1 MGLTLKWALSCEKGL
16 MRKQAVKS
24 LISNVSEGVFNKV
37 SAYSSARIVEI
48 CAVDRQWAL
57 GQYCIFN
64 VFISITMI
72 QKYFFKTF
80 HFKLNGT
87 LKIHL

>member
-16 MRKQAVKS
+16 MRKQAAKS

-37 SAYSSARIVEI
+37 SAYSSARILEI

-57 GQYCIFN
+57 GQYCIFLMFFF
-64 VFISITMI
+64 FISITMI
-72 QKYFFKTF
+72 QKYIFKTF
-80 HFKLNGT
+80 HF
-87 LKIHL
+87 